1 MVKSYRG
8 QEVDLNK
15 IIKSQGD
22 NMSLGNTHL
31 NGRGD
36 IIKNGKV
43 VKTRAERLEEWM
55 RSHKSESTSVNMAND
70 GKLEGF
76 EEEIARVNAFE
87 DKKVAKPKKN
97 IEQNIEENIEEKVE
111 E

>member
-15 IIKSQGD
+15 IVKEQGD
-22 NMSLGNTHL
+22 TMSLGNTKL

-36 IIKNGKV
+36 IVNHGEI
-43 VKTRAERLEEWM
+43 VKSREQRLSEWM
-55 RSHKSESTSVNMAND
+55 NSHKSESSSVNLGKND
-70 GKLEGF
+70 NLQGF
-76 EEEIARVNAFE
+76 EEELARANSFE
-87 DKKVAKPKKN
+87 EKKVAKPKKI
-97 IEQNIEENIEEKVE
+97 IEQKNEEKVE

>member
-15 IIKSQGD
+15 IVREQGD
-22 NMSLGNTHL
+22 NMSLGNTNL

-36 IIKNGKV
+36 IVKHGKV
-43 VKTRAERLEEWM
+43 VKSRAERLEEWM
-55 RSHKSESTSVNMAND
+55 KSHKSESTSVNMAND

-76 EEEIARVNAFE
+76 EEEIARVNTFE

-97 IEQNIEENIEEKVE
+97 IEPKIEEKVE

>member
-15 IIKSQGD
+15 IVREQGD
-22 NMSLGNTHL
+22 NMSLGNTNL

-36 IIKNGKV
+36 IVKHGKV
-43 VKTRAERLEEWM
+43 VKSRAERLEEWM
-55 RSHKSESTSVNMAND
+55 KSHKSESTSVNMAND

-76 EEEIARVNAFE
+76 EEEIARVNTFE

-97 IEQNIEENIEEKVE
+97 IEPKNEEKVE